1 MPSRKFLGDCSV
13 AQKELNP
20 YTGLMESLTDQVA
33 LVVGGSSGIG
43 LGVGK
48 ALANEGMRVMLA
60 S

>member
-1 MPSRKFLGDCSV
+1 
-13 AQKELNP
+13 
-20 YTGLMESLTDQVA
+20 MESLTDQVA

-60 S
+60 SRNPVAPADWVRSFNDRKDPEPAL